1 MKCGVCPEQKAPVPS
16 RWPHFLSSLSCLL
29 RMQRVWE
36 GSAPGSRE
44 CAASGSAHGGGVAGL
59 TNLSLPGGHPP
70 ALLHALHYAV
80 DRSDRQEH
88 LQAGD
93 QEGSTV
99 PQPRPAS
106 RPQAAPAQVPKPHLH
121 GPSATGLRVACPGP
135 PSRAQMAGCRLW
147 CSGWGARGRQGGMEE
162 GGCNGQSWW
171 VWGGQCV
178 RRVLARHVSPAVSY
192 RREAPCTPS
201 GWPWES

>member
-36 GSAPGSRE
+36 GSAQGSRE

-70 ALLHALHYAV
+70 ALLHALHHAV

-93 QEGSTV
+93 QEGPTV

-135 PSRAQMAGCRLW
+135 PSRAQMARRRLG
-147 CSGWGARGRQGGMEE
+147 SVGARGGEPGVGRVGWRRAGAMGRAGGSGEA
-162 GGCNGQSWW
+162 S
-171 VWGGQCV
+171 
-178 RRVLARHVSPAVSY
+178 VSVVCLLGMSPLL
-192 RREAPCTPS
+192 
-201 GWPWES
+201 